1 MNIKV
6 TGPNKVTKTD
16 KTKKTNKPSS
26 ADASAFTSMVESAQA
41 VESVEERKHF
51 TGGSQ
56 QTYIPESSPSVPED
70 TNGRLE
76 FLLDQLQELE
86 KDILSGNETRALER
100 IKEALKTTAKDKD
113 DMPAQVKELVDEVE
127 ARAEIE
133 VAKMEAA
140 KK

>member
-6 TGPNKVTKTD
+6 TGPNKTTATD

-26 ADASAFTSMVESAQA
+26 TDASAFSSMVESAQSVDA
-41 VESVEERKHF
+41 VEEKQQFS
-51 TGGSQ
+51 GSAQ
-56 QTYIPESSPSVPED
+56 QTYIPEAENKVPED
-70 TNGRLE
+70 TGGRLE

-113 DMPAQVKELVDEVE
+113 AMPAQVQELMDEVE

>member
-41 VESVEERKHF
+41 VDSVEEKQQF

-56 QTYIPESSPSVPED
+56 QTYIPEADNKVPED

-86 KDILSGNETRALER
+86 KDILSGNETRALDR
-100 IKEALKTTAKDKD
+100 LKEALKTSAKDKD
-113 DMPAQVKELVDEVE
+113 EMPEQIKELVDEVE
-127 ARAEIE
+127 ARAAIE
-133 VAKMEAA
+133 VAKMESS